1 MENKE
6 LLLAITE
13 LKASIDKRFDALE
26 KQVDM
31 RLDKVEE
38 QLYKLSK
45 QELADGDEDQDEA
58 LRELSAEVKD
68 LRLSMKYALK
78 KIGEHDFDVFKL
90 LNMKNDT
97 SDL

>member
-13 LKASIDKRFDALE
+13 LKASIDKRFDVLE
-26 KQVDM
+26 KQVDV

-45 QELADGDEDQDEA
+45 QGLGDGDDDQDEP
-58 LRELSAEVKD
+58 LRELNAEVKD

-78 KIGEHDFDVFKL
+78 KIGEHDFDVYRL

-97 SDL
+97 SEI